1 MSMLEKLQIQGIRS
15 FGPTDANKQMM
26 SFFSPLTLILG
37 SNGTGKTTIIECLRN
52 ATTGDLPPG
61 QGKVFIHDPKLNH
74 ETEVNASI
82 KLRFQD
88 VRGEPYVVNR
98 LFLLKQNKN
107 NTTFKTVDANIVHR
121 DQEGNKTTATSKC
134 CDINATVVELLGV
147 PRAILEN
154 VIFCHQTDSNWP
166 LSEGQTLKTKF
177 DNIFAATQYIKAL
190 ENIRKLRLE
199 YNQGIKLLSESTKYL
214 KANKEKADEYEEE
227 IAKDERRL
235 ADCIGTLQD
244 IETKLEPLHLE
255 WKEMEKKEDEARN
268 FHSKLSSERDQL
280 DYTRNEIQ
288 RITRNLKEVYPG
300 PTEELKRDIENFE
313 SKLLEDKASLDKH
326 KKELQKLC
334 LQMSDVAEEQ
344 EKLLPALGRLESE
357 KTAVEETSRKVERKS
372 ESLNQKL
379 SLGVTLCRE
388 DSLEKK
394 VSLVVSCLDNRV
406 SDLQLNFETTKEK
419 REAHEKSLQDS
430 IDSVR
435 ERKSKSEQKRE
446 STQKQIADNQKK
458 IMVIRKE
465 LLQAEGYCSEIR
477 ELESEISKFEDQL
490 ASLEREVPSDQLK
503 DKIADKQRSKDE
515 ITDKLENLNREL
527 ASAQKFSKEQSELE
541 HIRRE
546 LSEKIK
552 LLEQAKVESERKFME
567 LLGTFPASDYAK
579 QVNEKISSLSSE
591 VSLLRDS
598 VTKLRTTESSLETKL
613 KMLED
618 DLKKKEKELD
628 KSRKKV
634 ISVCGSENLDGSIQ
648 QLKLEMTKMR
658 DEKGFI
664 TGSEFMFRKYI
675 ERMRQ
680 SPCCPLCKRH
690 FEELELVNRL
700 IEDLETKMRVLPEE
714 LKKKTREIDDREH
727 KFNDMQRLK
736 GEEDKMSKL
745 RNNELPEV
753 RAKILNAT
761 TERDRLTSLK
771 ASKEEQ
777 LDMKIFDLEMA
788 RSLLGEAET
797 MDRLSRERDVLRRQL
812 DSKSPNVQRLKQGR
826 TMENIMAEIRDLNGQ
841 ARELESTMLDYRAKQ
856 DQYHSLGMSLNAA
869 RSKKLQLESKK
880 KEESRLRKQ
889 KTELESESENL
900 KLSLDPLMKEKE
912 ELQKQ
917 LQKAVW
923 AKESAVNETRRLLED
938 LRSELSA
945 RVLERE
951 DLKKHFDK
959 VQEYFQS
966 KNPEELQD
974 VRKKLDDLKGEIE
987 HLQLV
992 RDEKTALIDTLEK
1005 KLSRQELRE
1014 RELKDNLHLHMLQVQ
1029 SEQHKVKIDEIKN
1042 QMRSSGLINLESEKK
1057 KIGEKIN
1064 KLRGDKNFS
1073 ESKKG
1078 ELKVKIDAAR
1088 RELSGH
1094 FKDAKKK
1101 YMTALCEKSVK
1112 DYISKDLDMYY
1123 RAVNFAVLKYHEQ
1136 KMKDINK
1143 VIKQLWQDT
1152 YSGDDIDY
1160 VQIRTDADEKGLE
1173 NSRRAYNYRVV
1184 MMKGRIEQDM
1194 RGRCSAG
1201 QKVLASLIIRLA
1213 LAETFCQNCGIL
1225 ALDEPTTNLD
1235 RSNIKG
1241 LALSLAKIVEA
1252 RMRQRNFQMIVITHD
1267 EEFLR
1272 LLSQRISVAEYFY
1285 KVEKTDMGYSKLQK
1299 ARLGTI
1305 M

>member
-1 MSMLEKLQIQGIRS
+1 MSKLEKLQIQGIRS

-74 ETEVNASI
+74 ESEVNASI
-82 KLRFQD
+82 KLKFQD

-107 NTTFKTVDANIVHR
+107 NTTFKTVDANIVNR
-121 DQEGNKTTATSKC
+121 DPEGNKTTATSKC

-199 YNQGIKLLSESTKYL
+199 YNQGIKLLSESTKFL

-227 IAKDERRL
+227 IGKDERRL
-235 ADCIGTLQD
+235 ADCLGTLQD
-244 IETKLEPLHLE
+244 IETKLEPLRLE
-255 WKEMEKKEDEARN
+255 WKEMEQKEDEARN
-268 FHSKLSSERDQL
+268 FHSKLSSEKDQL
-280 DYTRNEIQ
+280 DYTKNEIQ

-300 PTEELKRDIENFE
+300 STEELKRDIENFE
-313 SKLLEDKASLDKH
+313 SKLLEDKVLLDKR
-326 KKELQKLC
+326 KKELQKIC
-334 LQMSDVAEEQ
+334 SQMSDVAEEHGT
-344 EKLLPALGRLESE
+344 LLPALGRLESE
-357 KTAVEETSRKVERKS
+357 KRAVEETSRKVERKT

-379 SLGVTLCRE
+379 SLGVNLGRE

-394 VSLVVSCLDNRV
+394 VSLVVSCVDSRV
-406 SDLQLNFETTKEK
+406 KDLRLNFETTKEK
-419 REAHEKSLQDS
+419 REVHEKSLQAG

-435 ERKSKSEQKRE
+435 EQKSKSEQKLE
-446 STQKQIADNQKK
+446 SMQKQITDNQKK
-458 IMVIRKE
+458 IMAIRKE
-465 LLQAEGYCSEIR
+465 LLQAEAYCSEIR
-477 ELESEISKFEDQL
+477 ELEREIGKFEDEL
-490 ASLEREVPSDQLK
+490 ESLEDQLPSDQLK
-503 DKIADKQRSKDE
+503 DKIAEKQRSKDE
-515 ITDKLENLNREL
+515 ITTKLESLDREL
-527 ASAQKFSKEQSELE
+527 IVAQKLSKEQSELE

-552 LLEQAKVESERKFME
+552 SLEKAKVESESKFME
-567 LLGTFPASDYAK
+567 LLGSFPSSNYTK
-579 QVNEKISSLSSE
+579 QVHEKILSLSSE
-591 VSLLRDS
+591 VSSLREA
-598 VTKLRTTESSLETKL
+598 VTKQRTAESSLETKL

-618 DLKKKEKELD
+618 DLKRKEKELD
-628 KSRKKV
+628 KSREKV

-648 QLKLEMTKMR
+648 QLRHEMTRMH

-664 TGSEFMFRKYI
+664 MGSGFIFRKYI
-675 ERMRQ
+675 ESMKQ
-680 SPCCPLCKRH
+680 KPCCPLCKRD
-690 FEELELVNRL
+690 FKELEVVNRLVEELERKV
-700 IEDLETKMRVLPEE
+700 RVLPEKLTE
-714 LKKKTREIDDREH
+714 KTREIDEREY
-727 KFNDMQRLK
+727 KLNDMQGLK
-736 GEEDKMSKL
+736 CGEERMLMLK
-745 RNNELPEV
+745 NNELPRVKEQ
-753 RAKILNAT
+753 ILSAT
-761 TERDRLTSLK
+761 AERDSLASSR

-777 LDMKIFDLEMA
+777 LEMKVFDLEMA

-797 MDRLSRERDVLRRQL
+797 MDRLSRERDILRRQL

-841 ARELESTMLDYRAKQ
+841 AKELESTMLDYRAKQ
-856 DQYHSLGMSLNAA
+856 DQYHNLGMSLNAA
-869 RSKKLQLESKK
+869 RSTKLQLESKQ

-889 KTELESESENL
+889 KTELESETENL
-900 KLSLDPLMKEKE
+900 KLLLNPLMKEKD

-917 LQKAVW
+917 LQKAIW
-923 AKESAVNETRRLLED
+923 TKETAVTETKRLLEE
-938 LRSELSA
+938 LRSELSQ

-951 DLKKHFDK
+951 DLQKHFDK

-966 KNPEELQD
+966 NNPQELQD
-974 VRKKLDDLKGEIE
+974 VKKKLDDIKEE
-987 HLQLV
+987 TEELQLV
-992 RDEKTALIDTLEK
+992 KDEKAALIDNLEK

-1014 RELKDNLHLHMLQVQ
+1014 RELKDNLHLHNLEVQ
-1029 SEQHKVKIDEIKN
+1029 SKLHEVKIDELKS
-1042 QMRSSGLINLESEKK
+1042 QMRTSGLVNLESEKK

-1064 KLRGDKNFS
+1064 KLRSDKNFS

-1078 ELKVKIDAAR
+1078 ELKVKIDAAK

-1123 RAVNFAVLKYHEQ
+1123 RAVNFAVLKYHEK

-1160 VQIRTDADEKGLE
+1160 VQIRTDTDEKGLE
-1173 NSRRAYNYRVV
+1173 SSRRAYNYRVV
-1184 MMKGRIEQDM
+1184 MVKGRIEQDM

-1285 KVEKTDMGYSKLQK
+1285 KVEKSDMGYSKLQK
-1299 ARLGTI
+1299 VRLGTI